1 MRQRSAVRIP
11 IEWAGLLALAAM
23 LLVPQAGAQQRPT
36 FDFEEHRR
44 RQAIMTDVLERAR
57 EIMPRRR
64 DEPLR
69 DINISDDEIREIQF
83 LVRNVLPRA
92 IVNIGPVVTGCPCEE
107 GVSCT
112 DQVHIQANS
121 ATKTMGLL
129 LSRSLNSW
137 RIAEVQAWWLRWHAL
152 EAVRDELTW
161 EERNE
166 RAWQLVQDFPVCTRE
181 PATADNARVPSS
193 AEPSQ

>member
-1 MRQRSAVRIP
+1 MRHGSRVRKP
-11 IEWAGLLALAAM
+11 VTWAGLLALAAM
-23 LLVPQAGAQQRPT
+23 LLAPSAVAQQRPT
-36 FDFEEHRR
+36 FDLEEHRR
-44 RQAIMTDVLERAR
+44 RQAIMSEVLARAR

-69 DINISDDEIREIQF
+69 DINISDNEIREIQF

-112 DQVHIQANS
+112 EQVHIQANS
-121 ATKTMGLL
+121 ATKSMGLL
-129 LSRSLNSW
+129 LSRSLDSW
-137 RIAEVQAWWLRWHAL
+137 RISEVQAWWLRWDAL
-152 EAVRDELTW
+152 EGVRGQLTW

-166 RAWQLVQDFPVCTRE
+166 RAWKLVQDFPVCTRE
-181 PATADNARVPSS
+181 APTADNARVPSS